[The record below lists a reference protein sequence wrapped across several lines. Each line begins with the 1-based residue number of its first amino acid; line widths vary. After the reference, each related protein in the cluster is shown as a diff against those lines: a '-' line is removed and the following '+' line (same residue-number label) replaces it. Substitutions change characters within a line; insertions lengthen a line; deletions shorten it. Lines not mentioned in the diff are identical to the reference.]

1 MYKIAIYM
9 PESFDIPLLNYAL
22 EISKDI
28 IIISNNCD
36 KFNSEFNCISIN
48 DENQLKN
55 FDIIVL
61 RSNSII
67 SMNMKALNIENLL
80 SRLGVKMLIIH

>member
-9 PESFDIPLLNYAL
+9 PGSFDLPLLNYAL

-28 IIISNNCD
+28 VIISNNCNN
-36 KFNSEFNCISIN
+36 FTSEFNCISIT

-67 SMNMKALNIENLL
+67 SMDMKALNIENLL
-80 SRLGVKMLIIH
+80 NKLGVKMLIIH